1 MNVWAPVAASGSPR
15 RTVVVV
21 VTGKWFQSEYNT
33 DFDGADLAA
42 AGDFIVAV
50 PNHRVGVFG
59 FLNAGVGGAVGN
71 AAVEDLLLA
80 LSWLQKNAWK
90 FHGDPED
97 LVALGLGSGAFLL
110 SVILMSP
117 EFNVFR
123 RAFFQGPYPTSP
135 IPLNTPAHGQVY
147 VAEMARS
154 LGCPEGDILS
164 QVKCL
169 RSASEN
175 EIMKSTINVTA
186 ELPFVPGSFY
196 GVALTQLHKRAA
208 LGEVTLMLGSDVYD
222 ARAMFQRVVPVG
234 DLYRNGFS
242 EVDVFAYFLRA
253 MRGVAVD
260 KAPIRLM
267 TRGLSDVGSLPELED
282 YIVNLWTVCF
292 PRIIADE
299 AAAKNGTVYRYIVTK
314 RSPYRIRDVFDIE
327 MVAGFLKNALCI
339 LLVAAFLLGLV
350 FVLVLHSTGVLSLR
364 APAAQAT
371 TGDDAN
377 ATMAVGLF
385 AFADAPHTPN
395 APMGDMGELAIE
407 LGF

>member
-1 MNVWAPVAASGSPR
+1 MLVVEYTKFTRRDCLLTASGTLQATRVHSSGGTKVRLYRAVPFGQTTGGSVRFARPLPLDFVSLTDCPVRGPSHAGPPCKQWRDGGGVVGSEDCLNMNVWAPVAASGSPR

-21 VTGKWFQSEYNT
+21 VTGEWFQSEYNT

-50 PNHRVGVFG
+50 PNHRIGAFG
-59 FLNAGVGGAVGN
+59 FLNAGVAGAVGN
-71 AAVEDLLLA
+71 AAIEDLLLA

-123 RAFFQGPYPTSP
+123 RAFLQGPYPTSP

-186 ELPFVPGSFY
+186 EMPFVPGSFY

-222 ARAMFQRVVPVG
+222 ARAMFQRVVP
-234 DLYRNGFS
+234 L
-242 EVDVFAYFLRA
+242 EAY
-253 MRGVAVD
+253 V
-260 KAPIRLM
+260 
-267 TRGLSDVGSLPELED
+267 
-282 YIVNLWTVCF
+282 VNLWTVCF

-327 MVAGFLKNALCI
+327 MVAGFLKNA
-339 LLVAAFLLGLV
+339 
-350 FVLVLHSTGVLSLR
+350 
-364 APAAQAT
+364 
-371 TGDDAN
+371 
-377 ATMAVGLF
+377 
-385 AFADAPHTPN
+385 
-395 APMGDMGELAIE
+395 
-407 LGF
+407 